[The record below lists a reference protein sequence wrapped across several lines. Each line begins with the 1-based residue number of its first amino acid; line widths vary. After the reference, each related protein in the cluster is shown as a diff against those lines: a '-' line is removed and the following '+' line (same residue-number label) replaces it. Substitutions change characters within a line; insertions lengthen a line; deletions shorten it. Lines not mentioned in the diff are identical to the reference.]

1 MATASSAARARSRR
15 RSSHGGVRWD
25 RVGRAVFL
33 CVLVGLAVLYASA
46 ALSTFD
52 AWRQSRGVDATLAR
66 LEREHARLRREHST
80 LEARSTIE
88 AEALRMGMTH
98 RGEQQY
104 MVTGLPS
111 N

>member
-1 MATASSAARARSRR
+1 MATASSARARSAR
-15 RSSHGGVRWD
+15 RSSGGGIRWD
-25 RVGRAVFL
+25 RVGRAALL
-33 CVLVGLAVLYASA
+33 CVAVGLAILYVSA
-46 ALSTFD
+46 AVSTFD
-52 AWRQSRGVDATLAR
+52 AWRQSRSVNGAVAH
-66 LEREHARLRREHST
+66 LEREHTRLSREHST
-80 LEARSTIE
+80 LESRSTIE